1 LPTPIP
7 VTKPSRVPCS
17 APTASTRAGP
27 TAQVYRTGAPELIA
41 ELDRDVLEDI
51 VVGDP
56 EYLDL
61 LRGMGSSS
69 YMCVPLRLGGHT
81 LGAMGLISAR
91 SAATEP
97 KT

>member
-1 LPTPIP
+1 
-7 VTKPSRVPCS
+7 
-17 APTASTRAGP
+17 
-27 TAQVYRTGAPELIA
+27 LIA